1 MKLIYTAYNSMLV
14 ANIRNLLEGAG
25 IECEAKNLLLAGG
38 AGDIPLN
45 EIWPELWVE
54 ESDFDKAQLIINE
67 ALADKSELPKW
78 QCSECGEQLDGQ
90 FTTCWRCATE
100 RPQTPE

>member
-14 ANIRNLLEGAG
+14 TNIRNLLEVAG

-45 EIWPELWVE
+45 EVWPELWVDD
-54 ESDFDKAQLIINE
+54 SDFERATLIVKE
-67 ALADKSELPKW
+67 ALADKSGLPRW
-78 QCSECGEQLDGQ
+78 QCPKCGEWVEGQ
-90 FTTCWRCATE
+90 FELCWNCGAEPTE
-100 RPQTPE
+100 SD

>member
-25 IECEAKNLLLAGG
+25 IECDAKNLLLAGG

-45 EIWPELWVE
+45 EVWPELWVN
-54 ESDFDKAQLIINE
+54 ESDFDRAQAIIDE
-67 ALADKSELPKW
+67 ALADKSDLPKW
-78 QCSECGEQLDGQ
+78 HCKKCGEWIEGQ
-90 FTTCWRCATE
+90 FSACWRCGAE
-100 RPQTPE
+100 RPPTPE